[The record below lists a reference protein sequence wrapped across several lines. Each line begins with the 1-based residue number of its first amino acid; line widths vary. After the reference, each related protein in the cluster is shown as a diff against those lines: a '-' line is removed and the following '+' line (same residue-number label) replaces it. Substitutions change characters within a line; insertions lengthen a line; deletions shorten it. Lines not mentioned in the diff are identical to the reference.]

1 MTIGGQDSMRLPG
14 PLGNHTGLG
23 GRTPGPVRRRLVR
36 VADAPKPSKTFD
48 MPPPLHDRTKHA
60 HEVKWKLF
68 DGDPAATDVRQGDLA
83 NCPVASILAAMAHT
97 QVGRKR
103 ILGIVEEHLR
113 PVITDLASVFS
124 DLDDDPEANQERRIK
139 SNRYFTVKILKG
151 TEVSDVLYTD
161 AGDRDTWNLI
171 YMQQEPLSPKAESK
185 KRVLWPAVI
194 EKGYADLKNGYPG
207 IESLKV
213 EETWKTLVGS
223 DPQPLYIDNVKDEDI
238 KKVASAASKV
248 PTISASRDDMELP
261 EKDRIETRSGG
272 KISGW
277 HGYAVLGL
285 TSSGVQL
292 YDPHG
297 KTIKLSFKEF
307 RTYFVAM
314 YSAK

>member
-1 MTIGGQDSMRLPG
+1 MTIGGTGRAPG
-14 PLGNHTGLG
+14 PLGNHVGIS
-23 GRTPGPVRRRLVR
+23 GRIPGPVRRRQIR
-36 VADAPKPSKTFD
+36 VADAPKSAKTLT

-68 DGDPAATDVRQGDLA
+68 EGDPSETDVRQGDLA

-97 QVGRKR
+97 KVGRER
-103 ILGIVEEHLR
+103 IANILEEHLT
-113 PVITDLASVFS
+113 PVITDLSSVFS
-124 DLDDDPEANQERRIK
+124 ELEDDPDAHQERRIK

-171 YMQQEPLSPKAESK
+171 YMQQESLNPKAESK
-185 KRVLWPAVI
+185 KRVIWPAVI
-194 EKGYADLKNGYPG
+194 EKGYADLNGGYPG

-223 DPQPLYIDNVKDEDI
+223 NPQPLYIDNVKDDEI
-238 KKVASAASKV
+238 KKVASAATSV
-248 PTISASRDDMELP
+248 PTIAASRDDMELP

-272 KISGW
+272 RVSGW

-285 TSSGVQL
+285 TESSGIRL